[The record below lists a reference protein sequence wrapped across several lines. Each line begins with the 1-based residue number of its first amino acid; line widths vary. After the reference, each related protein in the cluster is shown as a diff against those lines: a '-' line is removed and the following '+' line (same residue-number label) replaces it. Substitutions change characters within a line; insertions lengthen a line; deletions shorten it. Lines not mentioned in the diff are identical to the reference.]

1 MLLPIAWAAV
11 SCSWLAHLDHAL
23 AGDSALFIYLSNYL
37 FVYLFIFF
45 LSASLTDSFGCFS
58 ALLLTCWSI
67 WRAELGMESLQLFS
81 HEMMCSFS

>member
-45 LSASLTDSFGCFS
+45 VRLSHRFIWLFQCA
-58 ALLLTCWSI
+58 APHLLEHLES
-67 WRAELGMESLQLFS
+67 RAGDGEFAAV
-81 HEMMCSFS
+81 FT

>member
-45 LSASLTDSFGCFS
+45 CPPLSPIHLAVSVRCSSLVGAFGEQSWGWRVCSCFHM
-58 ALLLTCWSI
+58 
-67 WRAELGMESLQLFS
+67 R
-81 HEMMCSFS
+81 